1 MDELDGLVDGAGRP
15 IARAVRHGGD
25 VWWAVQLRGPKLAV
39 GRVPAL
45 PSGAPRDVAGFLRG
59 QVNARWG
66 RGAAA
71 VTLTDDDIGLGDWS
85 PADGEGVPD
94 EAAPALRVQ
103 QVVDHAGELVAEVRP
118 VDGDAV
124 VVAPDGTEVA
134 RHVGGARSA
143 ATLREVVRR
152 VAPRPP
158 AARVQVRVVRG

>member
-15 IARAVRHGGD
+15 IARAVRYEGN
-25 VWWAVQLRGPKLAV
+25 VWWAVQLRGPKIAAGVIPPLS
-39 GRVPAL
+39 
-45 PSGAPRDVAGFLRG
+45 SGAPRAVAGFLRG

-71 VTLTDDDIGLGDWS
+71 VTLTDDDVGLADWS
-85 PADGEGVPD
+85 PADMAEPD
-94 EAAPALRVQ
+94 EAAPSLRVQ
-103 QVVDHAGELVAEVRP
+103 QVVDHAGEIVAEVRP

-143 ATLREVVRR
+143 AALREVVRR
-152 VAPRPP
+152 AAPPPP